1 MHMVNFVSVVIP
13 TRNRCAR
20 LLEAIA
26 SVRAQT
32 GVDFEIIV
40 VDDASS
46 DETPQALPPLCR
58 EEPRLRYVRNESPL
72 GGSGARNAG
81 AALARGEF
89 VAFLD
94 DDDCFLPGKLERQVA
109 VLRSSPDALAAS
121 GSFWLYFEGRQSVRR
136 LLRSPRSRAELLR
149 ANILGGAS
157 VCMVREEVFRK
168 VGGFDPLLPSCQD
181 WDLWLKLHARGGI
194 VVCEEPLVRYSL
206 HAGSQI
212 TGNTLAEYR
221 GRRRI
226 HLKYV
231 AEMSPE
237 LRRSSVAGLLY
248 YRRVRF
254 GIGSVRRAFGLV
266 SVLLLAPSL
275 ESIAY
280 IWRTL
285 RLAIRGQLAQTH
297 K

>member
-1 MHMVNFVSVVIP
+1 MAEFVSVVIP

-20 LLEAIA
+20 LLKAIA

-32 GVDFEIIV
+32 GVVVEIIV

-46 DETPQALPPLCR
+46 DETPHVLPALCR
-58 EEPRLRYVRNESPL
+58 EELRLRYVRNQFPL
-72 GGSGARNAG
+72 GGGGARNAG

-109 VLRSSPDALAAS
+109 ALRGTPDAPAAS
-121 GSFWLYFEGRQSVRR
+121 CSFLLYFGERQSAPRR
-136 LLRSPRSRAELLR
+136 LRAPRSRAELLR
-149 ANILGGAS
+149 TNMLGGAS
-157 VCMVREEVFRK
+157 VCMVRAEVFRT
-168 VGGFDPLLPSCQD
+168 VGGFDPCLPSCQD
-181 WDLWLKLHARGGI
+181 WDLWLKLHALGSI
-194 VVCEEPLVRYSL
+194 VVCEEPLVRYSF

-212 TGNTLAEYR
+212 TGNALAEYR

-231 AEMSPE
+231 GEMSPE
-237 LRRSSVAGLLY
+237 LRRGSLAALLY

-254 GIGSVRRAFGLV
+254 GIGAVRRAFGLV
-266 SVLLLAPSL
+266 SVLLLAPGVGRV
-275 ESIAY
+275 AY

-285 RLAIRGQLAQTH
+285 RLAIRGQLA
-297 K
+297 